1 MEGWE
6 WCSQAFPNLYALSK
20 AKEACV
26 ADLWEQREREREGGG
41 GDFAKNLND
50 WELDSM
56 EMFLLKL
63 QGHLVN
69 REQNDKVVWNGDSKG
84 SFSVRSFYTLS
95 EPDCATHFL
104 VEIIWNP

>member
-1 MEGWE
+1 MG
-6 WCSQAFPNLYALSK
+6 
-20 AKEACV
+20 AKG
-26 ADLWEQREREREGGG
+26 ERENGGG
-41 GDFAKNLND
+41 EDFAKNLND

-84 SFSVRSFYTLS
+84 SFSIRSFYTLS